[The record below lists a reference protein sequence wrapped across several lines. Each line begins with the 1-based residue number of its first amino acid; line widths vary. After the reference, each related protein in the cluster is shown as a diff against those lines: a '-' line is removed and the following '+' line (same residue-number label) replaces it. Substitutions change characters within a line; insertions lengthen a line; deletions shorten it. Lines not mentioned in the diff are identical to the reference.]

1 MNALSDVEKKL
12 RESLSTIDELKS
24 DLYRANKEIKELQKQ
39 VIGLQEQRDKLLALQ
54 DDLMRRISEY
64 ESLRMSAKDKGMYA
78 VNTQTNSNDY
88 LFKAMLMHDKYKDVI
103 CYDIKR

>member
-1 MNALSDVEKKL
+1 LNALSDVEKKL

-24 DLYRANKEIKELQKQ
+24 DLYRANKEVKELQKQ

-64 ESLRMSAKDKGMYA
+64 ESLRMSAKDKGMH
-78 VNTQTNSNDY
+78 DY
-88 LFKAMLMHDKYKDVI
+88 LFKARLIHDKYKDVI
-103 CYDIKR
+103 CCDLKR

>member
-1 MNALSDVEKKL
+1 LNALSDVEKKL

-24 DLYRANKEIKELQKQ
+24 DLYRANKEVKELQKQ

-64 ESLRMSAKDKGMYA
+64 ESLRMSAKDKGMHA
-78 VNTQTNSNDY
+78 INDY
-88 LFKAMLMHDKYKDVI
+88 LFKARLIHGKYKDVI

>member
-1 MNALSDVEKKL
+1 LNALSDVEKKL

-88 LFKAMLMHDKYKDVI
+88 LKAMLVHDKYKDVI